1 MTDHIVYSMF
11 ARERMLEMDRFVT
24 DLSGS
29 EDERLVRPST
39 WSHATM
45 KEQGGTLSR
54 YVYRNVEKYFIDDE
68 IKIFQKQ

>member
-1 MTDHIVYSMF
+1 
-11 ARERMLEMDRFVT
+11 MDRFVT

-29 EDERLVRPST
+29 EEERLVRPSS

-54 YVYRNVEKYFIDDE
+54 YVYRNVEKYFINDE
-68 IKIFQKQ
+68 T

>member
-1 MTDHIVYSMF
+1 MF

-29 EDERLVRPST
+29 EDERLVRPSS
-39 WSHATM
+39 WSHTTM

-68 IKIFQKQ
+68 M